1 MNNMPLDLMNAFGAP
16 PANEL
21 EVVNQEILDMFF
33 NNNNN
38 NNQNINNL
46 NNITPK
52 DDGYD
57 TDPDNWWKDPD
68 DHGDFAATNFTVT
81 KEVWQ
86 TLTTEEK
93 YKYLESL
100 EIVIEEREE
109 AASKQAEEEGRTN

>member
-1 MNNMPLDLMNAFGAP
+1 MPLDLMDVFGAP
-16 PANEL
+16 LANEL
-21 EVVNQEILDMFF
+21 EVVDQEILDMFF
-33 NNNNN
+33 NN
-38 NNQNINNL
+38 QNINNL
-46 NNITPK
+46 HNITPN

-86 TLTTEEK
+86 ALTTEEK
-93 YKYLESL
+93 YYYPESL

-109 AASKQAEEEGRTN
+109 AASKQAEEEARYKLKLELKH